1 MLSSSPLA
9 YLPVRVRR
17 GPARGA
23 QWTLLPFS
31 NNWRQGGE
39 GDLEPGLA
47 RLACVVGSVCWDFG
61 AHFGIHTVGMA
72 KQVGLSGQVAAF
84 EPDPVAFARLALH
97 VRVNHLANVALFQ
110 AAVSSSGGPLRL
122 ISFGGLGSTMSHFR
136 YPGEAEP
143 DDKTALVVQTVAPDE
158 LVALGQIRPPDLIK
172 VDVQGHGASA
182 LEGSL
187 VSIRAKLPVIIFSSH
202 SPTELSG
209 ARELL
214 DPLGYSVE
222 RLTGD
227 SMGWDDLE
235 SETGILLPRSRATP
249 GGGKN

>member
-1 MLSSSPLA
+1 
-9 YLPVRVRR
+9 
-17 GPARGA
+17 
-23 QWTLLPFS
+23 
-31 NNWRQGGE
+31 
-39 GDLEPGLA
+39 
-47 RLACVVGSVCWDFG
+47 
-61 AHFGIHTVGMA
+61 
-72 KQVGLSGQVAAF
+72 
-84 EPDPVAFARLALH
+84 
-97 VRVNHLANVALFQ
+97 
-110 AAVSSSGGPLRL
+110 
-122 ISFGGLGSTMSHFR
+122 MSHFR